1 MMVPF
6 ESITIVLP
14 LPNKVLSPN
23 WMAGTIR
30 GRYYKASATKRLRQ
44 RAKEAVEAEYIENAP
59 WPMVGVSVEIFWKT
73 NRKRDA
79 DNAIGSLK
87 AVYDG
92 IVDAGLV
99 IDDDPEHMQREIPK
113 FLVDRFCPRV
123 VLTLVRLESQ

>member
-1 MMVPF
+1 MIP

-30 GRYYKASATKRLRQ
+30 GRYYKASAIKRLRQ
-44 RAKEAVEAEYIENAP
+44 LTKEAIEAECIETVP
-59 WPMVGVSVEIFWKT
+59 WPIVEVDVIFYWKT
-73 NRKRDA
+73 YRKHDE

-99 IDDDPEHMQREIPK
+99 VDDDSKHMRRKIPV
-113 FLVDRFCPRV
+113 FEVDHRCPKV
-123 VLTLVRLESQ
+123 ILTLIRLES